1 MAYRTRR
8 VTDALLYALIA
19 QHNAKQEASVSAF
32 FHADTTQVT
41 SASDYRNPTVT
52 ALAVTAANATDL
64 ATSLTLVNQEKLI
77 LNIHFQDP
85 RAHNSAVTAVVA
97 TANATDLATA
107 NTLANALK
115 TAYNT
120 GGHINASNV
129 HFNND
134 ATNTI
139 AAAAAT
145 DQTTLNTLL
154 NELKTDVN
162 AHIISAP
169 LGAMIQIVEA

>member
-1 MAYRTRR
+1 MAYTTRK
-8 VTDALLYALIA
+8 VSDAIVFALVA
-19 QHNAKQEASVSAF
+19 QHNAKQEASVAAF
-32 FHADTTQVT
+32 FHADTSQTT
-41 SASDYRNPTVT
+41 NASDYRNPTVT

-64 ATSLTLVNQEKLI
+64 PTSLTLVNQVKAV
-77 LNIHFQDP
+77 LNVHFQDP
-85 RAHNSAVTAVVA
+85 RAHNTAVTAVVA

-145 DQTTLNTLL
+145 DQTTLDTLL
-154 NELKTDVN
+154 NELKTDVT
-162 AHIISAP
+162 AHIASAP
-169 LGAMIQIVEA
+169 TGAMIYLVDP